1 MGRNW
6 HNLWGICFTRRC
18 LLCRLWMPE
27 AADAVWPDFQWQ
39 ESSVS
44 GPSCKRRASQ
54 NSMRWNALC
63 EWYDMIVCLCVDWCL
78 LSYIRYIVM
87 LLAAFWQTTETQR
100 PIRDAPGHKTI
111 VFVGIFIALV
121 LFLLI
126 IAIVCCLLFVLLYIC
141 MLFVVICCLLFVLLL
156 FVVAFCSPTE
166 WNGIFSQLKTPTG
179 TGFWVPAVFWRFG
192 CGCRCGKGS
201 GKLFEAAPSPI
212 NPSSSRQR
220 SPSTSRA

>member
-6 HNLWGICFTRRC
+6 QNLWGICFTRRF

-78 LSYIRYIVM
+78 LSIYSIYCHASCSVLADNWNTEAYQRCTTNAIRM
-87 LLAAFWQTTETQR
+87 PT
-100 PIRDAPGHKTI
+100 KTM
-111 VFVGIFIALV
+111 V
-121 LFLLI
+121 LWT
-126 IAIVCCLLFVLLYIC
+126 
-141 MLFVVICCLLFVLLL
+141 
-156 FVVAFCSPTE
+156 AFCSPTE
-166 WNGIFSQLKTPTG
+166 WDGIFSQFKTPTG
-179 TGFWVPAVFWRFG
+179 AGFWVPAVFW
-192 CGCRCGKGS
+192 RCGKGS
-201 GKLFEAAPSPI
+201 GKLFEANNLVHFSPQQPSPI
-212 NPSSSRQR
+212 
-220 SPSTSRA
+220 STLLQCESKYL